1 MGGCLMSQIT
11 LNGDTSN
18 YVAIATPTTIT
29 ANWTLTL
36 PQNVPSSSGSF
47 LSATTAGVASWTTAT
62 FPSTATSTGTILR
75 ADGTNWVASTATYPN
90 TATAGTFLVAATA
103 NTISAT
109 ATPTLGVAGTT
120 AGTLTL
126 SGATSGTAVL
136 QTSAAA
142 GSAYTWTLQNPG
154 VNVNIGFLEVPQ
166 VSKTTNYTTVLT
178 DSGKHIYA
186 NGTSI
191 TITID
196 SNTNVAYPIGT
207 VLTFVNINSTSLSI
221 AITSDTMYLAG
232 SGTTG
237 TRALAQYGM
246 ATALKLTSTTWLI
259 SGTGLT

>member
-1 MGGCLMSQIT
+1 MSQIT

-103 NTISAT
+103 NTVTAS

-136 QTSAAA
+136 QTAAAA
-142 GSAYTWTLQNPG
+142 GSAYTWTLTNAG

-166 VSKTTNYTTVLT
+166 NSQAAGYTAVLS

-186 NGTSI
+186 SSAGTFTIPANGS
-191 TITID
+191 
-196 SNTNVAYPIGT
+196 VPYPVGT
-207 VLTFVNINSTSLSI
+207 VLTFINMQSGSCTI
-221 AITSDTMYLAG
+221 AITTDTMYLAG
-232 SGTTG
+232 TGTTG
-237 TRALAQYGM
+237 SRTLAQYGM
-246 ATALKLTSTTWLI
+246 ATAIKMTSNTWLI
-259 SGTGLT
+259 SGSGLT